1 MQKTDKKIPVTENR
15 ISSRDKLVD
24 SAQRLLR
31 ENGYQ
36 ATGIKDILD
45 DSKVSRSNLYYHFT
59 TKRSLAEAVI
69 AVWHENLQRVFK
81 DALGREASYRQQV
94 DSFVQVFIDIQTSDP
109 FAVCPFGR
117 LALELGDKEPVL
129 RKLINTVFSEFQIE
143 VTKLIEKGIEAG
155 EFKPD
160 TNPNTLA
167 NALLVAIEGGI
178 VLSRAQGSVEAMTT
192 ACRYILDNA

>member
-1 MQKTDKKIPVTENR
+1 MENNVLNPDNK

-31 ENGYQ
+31 EKGYQ
-36 ATGIKDILD
+36 ATGIKDILE

-69 AVWHENLQRVFK
+69 AVWHVNLQQVFK
-81 DALGREASYRQQV
+81 NAVGIEANYRQQV

-117 LALELGDKEPVL
+117 LALELGDTEPAL
-129 RKLINTVFSEFQIE
+129 RELINKVFIEFQVE
-143 VTKLIEKGIEAG
+143 VTKLIKKGIQAG
-155 EFKPD
+155 EFKSD
-160 TNPNTLA
+160 TDPNALA

-178 VLSRAQGSVEAMTT
+178 VISRAQGSVEAMTT
-192 ACRYILDNA
+192 ACRYILNNA

>member
-1 MQKTDKKIPVTENR
+1 MENNVLNPENK

-45 DSKVSRSNLYYHFT
+45 DSNVSRSNLYYHFT

-69 AVWHENLQRVFK
+69 AIWQTNVKQVIK
-81 DALGREASYRQQV
+81 IALGSNSSYRQQV

-117 LALELGDKEPVL
+117 LALELGDSEPVL
-129 RKLINTVFSEFQIE
+129 RELINQVFNDFQVE
-143 VTKLIEKGIEAG
+143 VVKLIEKGIEAG
-155 EFKPD
+155 DFKPETD
-160 TNPNTLA
+160 ANALA
-167 NALLVAIEGGI
+167 NTLLVAIEGGI
-178 VLSRAQGSVEAMTT
+178 VLSRAQGSVNSMTT
-192 ACRYILDNA
+192 ACRYILENA

>member
-1 MQKTDKKIPVTENR
+1 MENKVLNPENK

-45 DSKVSRSNLYYHFT
+45 DSNVSRSNLYYHFT

-69 AVWHENLQRVFK
+69 AVWHVNLQKVFK
-81 DALGREASYRQQV
+81 NAVGIETNYRQQV

-117 LALELGDKEPVL
+117 LALELGDTEPVL
-129 RKLINTVFSEFQIE
+129 RQMINQVFSDFQGE

-160 TNPNTLA
+160 TDPKALA

-178 VLSRAQGSVEAMTT
+178 VISRAQGSVEAMTT
-192 ACRYILDNA
+192 ACRYILNNA

>member
-1 MQKTDKKIPVTENR
+1 MESKALNTESR

-69 AVWHENLQRVFK
+69 AVWHSNLQQVFK
-81 DALGREASYRQQV
+81 DALGHGANYRQQV

-129 RKLINTVFSEFQIE
+129 RELINKVFSEFQIE

-155 EFKPD
+155 EFKPETD
-160 TNPNTLA
+160 PSTLA

-178 VLSRAQGSVEAMTT
+178 VISRAQGSVEAMTT

>member
-1 MQKTDKKIPVTENR
+1 MENKALNQDNK
-15 ISSRDKLVD
+15 ISSREKLID

-69 AVWHENLQRVFK
+69 AAWHVNLQQVFT
-81 DALGREASYRQQV
+81 DALDSGVNYRQQV

-129 RKLINTVFSEFQIE
+129 RQLINRVFSEFQSE
-143 VTKLIEKGIEAG
+143 VTKLIEKGIEVG
-155 EFKPD
+155 EFKPETD
-160 TNPNTLA
+160 PETLA